1 MINKEI
7 KTKAQASKVATE
19 FANDLQEKVDIFD
32 SYKVEKEND
41 GEEYRVVLTSSISCV
56 ILTMSCMEYFLEV
69 INAYLVVYK
78 DGITWR
84 VEAFKNADGR
94 EYPAIVVCFRKMVK

>member
-19 FANDLQEKVDIFD
+19 FANDLREKVDIFD
-32 SYKVEKEND
+32 GYKVEKKNN
-41 GEEYRVVLTSSISCV
+41 GEEYRVVLTSSKGCS
-56 ILTMSCMEYFLEV
+56 ILTMTCMEYFLEV

-78 DGITWR
+78 GGITWH
-84 VEAFKNADGR
+84 VDAFKNADDQ
-94 EYPAIVVCFRKMVK
+94 ECPAIVVCFCKIG

>member
-7 KTKAQASKVATE
+7 KTNAQASKVATE
-19 FANDLQEKVDIFD
+19 FAKDLQEKVDIFD
-32 SYKVEKEND
+32 GYKVEKEND

-78 DGITWR
+78 SGITWH
-84 VEAFKNADGR
+84 VDAFKDADGH
-94 EYPAIVVCFRKMVK
+94 EYPAIVVCFHMVK

>member
-19 FANDLQEKVDIFD
+19 FANDLREKVDIFD
-32 SYKVEKEND
+32 GYKVEKEND

-69 INAYLVVYK
+69 INAYLVVYEC
-78 DGITWR
+78 GITWH
-84 VEAFKNADGR
+84 VDAFKNADGH
-94 EYPAIVVCFRKMVK
+94 EYPAIVVCFRKM

>member
-7 KTKAQASKVATE
+7 KTNAQASKVATE
-19 FANDLQEKVDIFD
+19 FANDLQEKVNIFD

-56 ILTMSCMEYFLEV
+56 IITMSCMEYFLEV

-78 DGITWR
+78 GGITWY
-84 VEAFKNADGR
+84 VAAFKNADGR
-94 EYPAIVVCFRKMVK
+94 EYPAIVVCFRKIFK

>member
-19 FANDLQEKVDIFD
+19 FANDLQEKVDIYD

-56 ILTMSCMEYFLEV
+56 ILTMSCVEYFLEV

-78 DGITWR
+78 CGITWH
-84 VEAFKNADGR
+84 VGAFKNADGH
-94 EYPAIVVCFRKMVK
+94 EYPAIIVCFRNS

>member
-19 FANDLQEKVDIFD
+19 FANDLQEKVDIYD

-78 DGITWR
+78 GGITWR

>member
-69 INAYLVVYK
+69 INVYLVVYK
-78 DGITWR
+78 GGITWH
-84 VEAFKNADGR
+84 VDAFKNADGR
-94 EYPAIVVCFRKMVK
+94 EYPAIVVCFRNS

>member
-19 FANDLQEKVDIFD
+19 FANDLWWKVSIFD
-32 SYKVEKEND
+32 GYKVEKEND
-41 GEEYRVVLTSSISCV
+41 GEEYRVVLTSSNSCA

-69 INAYLVVYK
+69 INAYLVVYRR
-78 DGITWR
+78 DITWHIN
-84 VEAFKNADGR
+84 AFKNADGH
-94 EYPAIVVCFRKMVK
+94 EYPAIVVCFRKSNI